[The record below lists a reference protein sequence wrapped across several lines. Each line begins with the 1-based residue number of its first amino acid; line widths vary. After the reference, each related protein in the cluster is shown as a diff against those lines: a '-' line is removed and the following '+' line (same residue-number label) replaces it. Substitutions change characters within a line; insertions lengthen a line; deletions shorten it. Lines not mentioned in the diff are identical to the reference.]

1 MGCRLRVGGHITGV
15 GRHEKTVSTYRGVLR
30 AQRCDAFGGFRP
42 RHETGH
48 LAATPGQAPRGGPQ
62 GTVFFTGRRRGQADV
77 LGPWADEADQ
87 TLVQRVQTGDA
98 EAFAVLFRRY
108 GPRVLRRALHF
119 LGNEAE
125 AEDVAQDV
133 FLALYEKAS
142 TFRGDAALFTWLYR
156 LTVNAALSRLRRRK
170 RRPEVSMEAYLS
182 TCRDEG
188 YPLVGPDLEHHF
200 AVGELHSMLHKA
212 IEELQPLDKAVVT
225 LSDLEELS
233 NRDIGA
239 LLGLSVPAVKARLH
253 RARVCLRGK
262 LAGALGPQRETLL

>member
-1 MGCRLRVGGHITGV
+1 MGCRLYVGGHITGV

-62 GTVFFTGRRRGQADV
+62 GTVCSTGRRSGQADV

-108 GPRVLRRALHF
+108 GPRVLRRALYV

-125 AEDVAQDV
+125 AEDVTQDV

-142 TFRGDAALFTWLYR
+142 TFRGDAVLFTWLYR

-170 RRPEVSMEAYLS
+170 RRPEVSMMRS
-182 TCRDEG
+182 S
-188 YPLVGPDLEHHF
+188 P
-200 AVGELHSMLHKA
+200 
-212 IEELQPLDKAVVT
+212 
-225 LSDLEELS
+225 
-233 NRDIGA
+233 
-239 LLGLSVPAVKARLH
+239 PAVT
-253 RARVCLRGK
+253 RAI
-262 LAGALGPQRETLL
+262 PW